1 MIKDDKEYTKQIND
15 LNWHNI
21 FFIMQIWQA
30 LITFYNSVNFSIRFF
45 YFFKIKNDLIFLKLN
60 SNYSSFWIS
69 IF

>member
-1 MIKDDKEYTKQIND
+1 MIRDDKEYTKQIND

-30 LITFYNSVNFSIRFF
+30 LITFYNSVNFSARFF

-60 SNYSSFWIS
+60 NNYSSFWIS

>member
-1 MIKDDKEYTKQIND
+1 MIRDDKEYTKQNND

-60 SNYSSFWIS
+60 SNYSSF
-69 IF
+69 

>member
-1 MIKDDKEYTKQIND
+1 MIRDDKEYTKQIND

-45 YFFKIKNDLIFLKLN
+45 YFFKIKNNLIFLKLN
-60 SNYSSFWIS
+60 DNYSSFWIS

>member
-1 MIKDDKEYTKQIND
+1 MIRDDKEYTKQNND

-21 FFIMQIWQA
+21 LFIMQIWQA

-60 SNYSSFWIS
+60 SNYSSF
-69 IF
+69 

>member
-1 MIKDDKEYTKQIND
+1 MIRDDKEYTKQNND

-30 LITFYNSVNFSIRFF
+30 LITFYNSVNFSTRFF
-45 YFFKIKNDLIFLKLN
+45 YFFKIKNNLIFLKLN
-60 SNYSSFWIS
+60 DNYSSFWIS

>member
-1 MIKDDKEYTKQIND
+1 MIRDDKEYTKQIND

-30 LITFYNSVNFSIRFF
+30 LITFYNSVNLSTRFF
-45 YFFKIKNDLIFLKLN
+45 YFFEIKNNLIFLKLDD
-60 SNYSSFWIS
+60 NYSSFWIS